1 MAVLALDPAAAGRVI
16 AVRLVHW
23 EVLLALV
30 PLAAIGAG
38 LLRRGAGPRT
48 GRERVAWALTGI
60 ALLLGVLALAEPRIG
75 PGPRADAVLAV
86 DGSASI
92 DSHQA
97 AEQRALLDRVGKTN
111 CQAPCRI
118 IRFGANANASP
129 PNQSV
134 TIDRSATNLQDGIA
148 AAIALAPTGGRVAV
162 LSDGAQT
169 TGDVLSDV
177 PLARARR
184 IHVSWIRLRPSDRRD
199 AAITSLS
206 LPPAVRLGDSV
217 PIALT
222 VHSTI
227 TGFALL
233 RVGSDGSP
241 TRSQTIRVV
250 AGDNPMLLLYTAA
263 RRGWHFFEASVS
275 LNGDADPRNNSL
287 SGVTDV
293 LAAPRV
299 LAVTPPGSPIA
310 GLLAKR
316 GIRVHT
322 VAAERLPRSAAGYRG
337 EDALVLDDVP
347 ATSLS
352 RSQILALNDAVRV
365 GGLGLLVL
373 GGSHSFSLGRYA
385 KSPLQQILPVRSLVP
400 GNLQRRNVAVELV
413 LDRSG
418 SMIDLAGG
426 VPKIVMAHQAARQ
439 TAQFIAK
446 HDDQLGIVDF
456 DIVPHTLLPLTRLGS
471 TQQRDQVDHTVDG
484 LRANGGTNI
493 YLGLKA
499 GFEQLSRSHAQERHI
514 ILLTDGISQPENYAP
529 VLSQLRQARI
539 TVATVALG
547 ADADRKLLAG
557 IAAATGGHAY
567 VTNNARDLPKI
578 FAKET
583 QLAAK
588 PVRVRGRLG
597 VSLSSN
603 SPVVRSLLRGP
614 LPAVRGNV
622 VVTLKSGAQTD
633 LVASGKKSTTDP
645 ALAEWQ
651 IGQGR
656 VVSWTPGLGAPWG
669 AAWSSRSA
677 LWNDAIRWVQR
688 GAAVPVLTPVADPSS
703 SDKLRIDLSNAGA
716 AAFGVTSI
724 SGTLIDGSGHRR
736 AVRFTPSGPGSYA
749 ATVPGLVPGVHR
761 FSLSSSGSS
770 ALSATGEVSVP
781 YRLEYSPNPALTSP
795 MGELVRQTGGRI
807 VGAAGLGSLLARGH
821 DLARLLTLVA
831 LICFLVGVAVRL
843 MPARSGRSR
852 VGLEGEFIARRR
864 RSPASRSG
872 RSREADRAGRR

>member
-1 MAVLALDPAAAGRVI
+1 MAVLALDPAAAGQLIVMRF
-16 AVRLVHW
+16 VHW

-30 PLAAIGAG
+30 PLAALGAA
-38 LLRRGAGPRT
+38 LIWRGARPRT
-48 GRERVAWALTGI
+48 GRERAAWALTGI
-60 ALLLGVLALAEPRIG
+60 ALVVGLLALAEPRVG
-75 PGPRADAVLAV
+75 PGPRADAVFAV

-97 AEQRALLDRVGKTN
+97 AEQRSILARVGQTD
-111 CQAPCRI
+111 CRAPCRI

-129 PNQSV
+129 ANQDV

-148 AAIALAPTGGRVAV
+148 AAIGLAPAGGRVVA

-169 TGDVLSDV
+169 TGDVLFDV
-177 PLARARR
+177 ASARARQ
-184 IHVSWIRLRPSDRRD
+184 IHISWVRLRPAASRD
-199 AAITSLS
+199 AAITSLR
-206 LPPAVRLGDSV
+206 LPAAVHLGDSV
-217 PIALT
+217 PISLT

-233 RVGSDGSP
+233 HVRSDGSP
-241 TRSQTIRVV
+241 TRSQTIRVL
-250 AGDNPMLLLYTAA
+250 AGDNPLLLLYTAA
-263 RRGWHFFEASVS
+263 RRGWHSFEASVS
-275 LNGDADPRNNSL
+275 LKGDADPRNNSL

-299 LAVTPPGSPIA
+299 LVVAGPGSSVA

-316 GIRVHT
+316 GIAVHT
-322 VAAERLPRSAAGYRG
+322 VAAGTLPATAAGYRG
-337 EDALVLDDVP
+337 EDALVLDDVS
-347 ATSLS
+347 ARSLS
-352 RSQILALNDAVRV
+352 RSQILALNNAVRV

-373 GGSHSFSLGRYA
+373 GGPHSFSLGRYA

-456 DIVPHTLLPLTRLGS
+456 DIVPHTLVPLIRLGS
-471 TQQRDQVDHTVDG
+471 TEQRDRVDNTVDA

-493 YLGLKA
+493 YLGLKRGLA
-499 GFEQLSRSHAQERHI
+499 QLSRSNSKERHI
-514 ILLTDGISQPENYAP
+514 ILMSDGISQPENYAP
-529 VLSQLRQARI
+529 LLAQLRQARI

-547 ADADRKLLAG
+547 ADADRKLLG
-557 IAAATGGHAY
+557 QIAAATGGHAY
-567 VTNNARDLPKI
+567 VTDNAHDLPKI

-597 VSLSSN
+597 VTLSSD
-603 SPVVRSLLRGP
+603 SPVVRSLVRGA

-622 VVTLKSGAQTD
+622 VVTVKPGAQAD
-633 LVASGKKSTTDP
+633 LVASGKKSTANP

-651 IGQGR
+651 LGQGR
-656 VVSWTPGLGAPWG
+656 VVTWTPGVGAPWG
-669 AAWSSRSA
+669 AAWNSRSG
-677 LWNDAIRWVQR
+677 LWNDAVRWVQR
-688 GAAVPVLTPVADPSS
+688 GATTPALTPVADPGS
-703 SDKLRIDLSNAGA
+703 SDELRIDLSDAGA
-716 AAFGVTSI
+716 AGLGVTSI
-724 SGTLIDGSGHRR
+724 SGTLTDGAGHRR
-736 AVRFTPSGPGSYA
+736 SVRFTPVGPASYSA
-749 ATVPGLVPGVHR
+749 KVTGLVPGVYR
-761 FSLSSSGSS
+761 FSLASSGSS

-781 YRLEYSPNPALTSP
+781 YASELSPNPALTSP

-807 VGAAGLGSLLARGH
+807 VGAAGVGSLLARGH

-831 LICFLVGVAVRL
+831 LICFLLGVAVRL
-843 MPARSGRSR
+843 LPARSGRSR
-852 VGLEGEFIARRR
+852 VGVEREFIARRR